1 MTRFLSIEKAAA
13 RVERS
18 ERTIKRW
25 GESGLAIT
33 AGMVREDALLDMD
46 KRMRERR
53 GRPRG
58 SKAAAAPTP
67 MTFRGEQEVSEYLE
81 LESLPW
87 CAVSTPSDEPILLG
101 ATEDGELFYVGI
113 PTEGETAGEVEQNNG
128 WRADLP
134 EGRWP
139 LTLLVPGLQDS
150 ETGEQ

>member
-33 AGMVREDALLDMD
+33 AGMVREDALLEMD

-53 GRPRG
+53 GRPKG
-58 SKAAAAPTP
+58 AKAAAAPTAT
-67 MTFRGEQEVSEYLE
+67 MFRGEQEVSEYLE

-87 CAVSTPSDEPILLG
+87 CAVSTPIEEPMLLG
-101 ATEDGELFYVGI
+101 VTGDGELFYVGI
-113 PTEGETAGEVEQNNG
+113 PTEGESAGEVEQNNG
-128 WRADLP
+128 WLADLP
-134 EGRWP
+134 DARWP
-139 LTLLVPGLQDS
+139 LTLLVPGSGVTEDGS
-150 ETGEQ
+150 